1 MWQTALLLDS
11 YRMAS
16 EDRAEIISLSDD
28 TMLAIVAD
36 GVGGSPGGGEA
47 ATFAVDFV
55 RCAAQAATPEQRANA
70 SFQSFWAQTLREAD
84 EAISDDDSCGET
96 TLVVVCATP
105 TCIFGAGVGDSEAWW
120 IVGDVVMPLCGDTP
134 QKTYLGSGTAWAQ
147 WFTASTPAARTLL
160 VASDGL
166 FKYTD
171 ADTIVAIVSG
181 NELLTDKV
189 AALRDAVRSSSG
201 TLYDDFA
208 AVLMSYAPSLK
219 KP

>member
-11 YRMAS
+11 YRVNS
-16 EDRAEIISLSDD
+16 EDRAEIVSLSDGAI
-28 TMLAIVAD
+28 LAIVAD
-36 GVGGSPGGGEA
+36 GVGGHPGGGEA
-47 ATFAVDFV
+47 ATRATDFV
-55 RCAAQAATPEQRANA
+55 LRAAQAATPEQRANA
-70 SFQSFWAQTLREAD
+70 AFQSFWAQTLREAD

-105 TCIFGAGVGDSEAWW
+105 ACVVGAGVGDTEAWW
-120 IVGDVVMPLCGDTP
+120 IVGNMAVPLCGDTP
-134 QKTYLGSGTAWAQ
+134 QKPYLGYGAAWVQ
-147 WFTASTPAARTLL
+147 WFTASTPAGTLL

-166 FKYTD
+166 FKYTN
-171 ADTIVAIVSG
+171 ADTITAIVAG
-181 NELLTDKV
+181 DEPLTDKV

-208 AVLMSYAPSLK
+208 AVLMRYDPLLE